1 MSTSPWLTIT
11 NALHCG
17 MRRTMDA
24 VKSSGGSLQVE
35 GILETS
41 RRKGSQKLALLQ
53 RFKANPALTRHEL
66 RVKLGVLG

>member
-1 MSTSPWLTIT
+1 
-11 NALHCG
+11 